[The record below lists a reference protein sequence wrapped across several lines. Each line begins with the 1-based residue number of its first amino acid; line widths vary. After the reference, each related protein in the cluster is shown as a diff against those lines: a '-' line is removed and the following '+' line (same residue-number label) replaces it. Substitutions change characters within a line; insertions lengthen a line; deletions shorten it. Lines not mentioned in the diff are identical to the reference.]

1 MFIVWSFISSEF
13 ANVCPTE
20 SVRVLSV
27 AFIEVNAVEPSI
39 VIFEESVNSIFLSNF
54 KVIVWSVDFFST
66 FGTSADNKTGGVSV
80 VNSYSSVSLF
90 VLADAPCEFV
100 NLFLYIFN
108 LYFVSGKSKSFKTIS
123 TPSIAPE
130 LEIFC

>member
-1 MFIVWSFISSEF
+1 MK
-13 ANVCPTE
+13 
-20 SVRVLSV
+20 
-27 AFIEVNAVEPSI
+27 AVEPSI
-39 VIFEESVNSIFLSNF
+39 VIFEESTNSIFLSNF
-54 KVIVWSVDFFST
+54 KVIVWSVAFFSIL
-66 FGTSADNKTGGVSV
+66 GTSADNKTGGASV

-90 VLADAPCEFV
+90 VPANEPCEFV

-108 LYFVSGKSKSFKTIS
+108 LYFVSGRSKSFKTIS